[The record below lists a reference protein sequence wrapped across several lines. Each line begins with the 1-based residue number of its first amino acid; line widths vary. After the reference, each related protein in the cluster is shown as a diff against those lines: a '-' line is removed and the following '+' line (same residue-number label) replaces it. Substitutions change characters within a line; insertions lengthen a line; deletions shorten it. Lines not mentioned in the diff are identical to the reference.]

1 MPISTPLF
9 PSLNGAFFSRD
20 QRCTAYSRLIL
31 TEGIHDRFV
40 ARLTDEM
47 AKLKIGHALDADTNI
62 GPVVNQGQL
71 DQDLEYIGIG
81 KSEGAKLFDGECV
94 RRSTE
99 GFFLSP
105 VLFTGATND
114 MRISG
119 EEIFGP
125 VASVIR
131 VRDFEEAL
139 ATANDTDGIRPD
151 VGNLHDITQV
161 WGWLRLIC
169 RRPR

>member
-1 MPISTPLF
+1 MC
-9 PSLNGAFFSRD
+9 AEEHR
-20 QRCTAYSRLIL
+20 
-31 TEGIHDRFV
+31 
-40 ARLTDEM
+40 
-47 AKLKIGHALDADTNI
+47 
-62 GPVVNQGQL
+62 
-71 DQDLEYIGIG
+71 
-81 KSEGAKLFDGECV
+81 
-94 RRSTE
+94 
-99 GFFLSP
+99 GFFLSL

>member
-20 QRCTAYSRLIL
+20 QRCTAYSRRIL

-47 AKLKIGHALDADTNI
+47 AKLKIGHAPDADANI
-62 GPVVNQGQL
+62 GAVVNQGQL
-71 DQDLEYIGIG
+71 DRDLEYIGIG

-99 GFFLSP
+99 GIFLSRC
-105 VLFTGATND
+105 N
-114 MRISG
+114 
-119 EEIFGP
+119 
-125 VASVIR
+125 
-131 VRDFEEAL
+131 
-139 ATANDTDGIRPD
+139 
-151 VGNLHDITQV
+151 Q
-161 WGWLRLIC
+161 
-169 RRPR
+169 